1 MKKYGRLIIIITC
14 LFIASAFRIAAKKP
28 VAHKGTVKDCYN
40 FWFYEPDSASVDNPK
55 PLVIFLHGAS
65 LCGRNLDR
73 VRRYGTIDAIERG
86 LKLDAYV
93 VAPQNPG
100 GAWKPSKVMSIADWA
115 IDKHAVDSTRIYVIG
130 MSLGGYG
137 TLDVAAT
144 YPERIAAAVALCGG
158 ASVRD
163 LSGLNDLPLWIVHGT
178 ADRAV
183 SVGQSD
189 KVVSAIKSVDRETP
203 RLIYNRVPGMNH
215 GRPARFFYLSD
226 LYDWLFMH
234 SISDEDRPVAPG
246 FDIVDKSKEAYK
258 GLVHKKRTKKEKTP
272 RRKKRKRSQR

>member
-1 MKKYGRLIIIITC
+1 MKINSYLISLLAIFFC
-14 LFIASAFRIAAKKP
+14 SQFVSAKAP
-28 VAHKGTVKDCYN
+28 VAEKGTVKGSYN
-40 FWFYEPDSASVDNPK
+40 FWFHEPDSASSENTK
-55 PLVIFLHGAS
+55 PLVVFLHGAS
-65 LCGRNLDR
+65 LCGNNLDR
-73 VRRYGTIDAIERG
+73 VRNYGTIDAIERG

-100 GAWKPSKVMSIADWA
+100 GAWKPEKIMDIIDWA
-115 IDKHAVDSTRIYVIG
+115 IDKYDVDSARVYVIG

-137 TLDVAAT
+137 TLDMAAT
-144 YPERIAAAVALCGG
+144 YPDRIAAAVALCGG
-158 ASVRD
+158 ASVKD

-189 KVVSAIKSVDRETP
+189 RVVSAIKEVDRESP

-215 GRPARFFYLSD
+215 GRPARFFYLGD

-234 SISDEDRPVAPG
+234 SLDDEARPVAPG

-258 GLVHKKRTKKEKTP
+258 GLTYKKYSRKGKAP
-272 RRKKRKRSQR
+272 RRKKRARRRK